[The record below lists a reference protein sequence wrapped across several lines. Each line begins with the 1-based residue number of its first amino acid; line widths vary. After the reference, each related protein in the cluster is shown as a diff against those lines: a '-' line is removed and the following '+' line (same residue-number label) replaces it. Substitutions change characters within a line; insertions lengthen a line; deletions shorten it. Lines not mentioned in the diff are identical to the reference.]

1 MNQSPDP
8 VQPSCYLVKVISQ
21 TCLTKFVPD
30 VRLVLQRFPLV
41 CVIVRRDFL
50 GLTGANRVTLRSF

>member
-1 MNQSPDP
+1 MMRCCLEDLCLESD
-8 VQPSCYLVKVISQ
+8 LIIQ
-21 TCLTKFVPD
+21 TCLTKLVPD
-30 VRLVLQRFPLV
+30 VRLVLQRLPLV

>member
-1 MNQSPDP
+1 MVRSSWEDLFLE
-8 VQPSCYLVKVISQ
+8 SDLIIQ
-21 TCLTKFVPD
+21 TCLTKLVPD
-30 VRLVLQRFPLV
+30 VRLVLQRLPLV